1 MCSIFWGS
9 FWEGEG
15 YVDKI
20 FYEAVKIPLN
30 LVEKDYIIH
39 FKTDTINAK
48 VLDFHTYLEFRTFV
62 LHKCFFLK
70 KATTYVFQSLEMTSK
85 AQKVTFL
92 PVWLEQ

>member
-1 MCSIFWGS
+1 M
-9 FWEGEG
+9 
-15 YVDKI
+15 DKI
-20 FYEAVKIPLN
+20 FYEAVKVTLN

-48 VLDFHTYLEFRTFV
+48 VLDFHTYLEFRIFV
-62 LHKCFFLK
+62 LHNFFFFFK
-70 KATTYVFQSLEMTSK
+70 KATTYIFQSLEMTSK